1 MTMTRKLREQATR
14 QLRVELA
21 FSQPANAIGLQRRRE
36 EGEGEKEKIYMIKS
50 NQTTSW
56 SPPFQTCGV
65 SGVLFPAPPGP
76 LGIVLNLESGSRVN
90 NVKPESTM
98 FGRIHKDDRLV
109 EVNGQDVSEKTST
122 EIKGIFRGLSGEA
135 PTSVVVLRRYPI
147 PQPTMNMFVTPA
159 QRCFPL
165 AIVEYD
171 HLVECL
177 PTQKKL
183 TNLTQME
190 WEQTIVGRRSFTTAF
205 CKSILGVSFGSP
217 VKPQTKK
224 ADVVPLLAGRFKK
237 NPGWRTEALGLFIK
251 RDLTRTLLLRTKD
264 RTATPNRRKRGLA
277 VL

>member
-1 MTMTRKLREQATR
+1 
-14 QLRVELA
+14 
-21 FSQPANAIGLQRRRE
+21 
-36 EGEGEKEKIYMIKS
+36 
-50 NQTTSW
+50 
-56 SPPFQTCGV
+56 
-65 SGVLFPAPPGP
+65 
-76 LGIVLNLESGSRVN
+76 
-90 NVKPESTM
+90 M

-147 PQPTMNMFVTPA
+147 PQPTMNMFVSPA

-237 NPGWRTEALGLFIK
+237 NPGWRTEALGLFIVS
-251 RDLTRTLLLRTKD
+251 
-264 RTATPNRRKRGLA
+264 GI
-277 VL
+277 